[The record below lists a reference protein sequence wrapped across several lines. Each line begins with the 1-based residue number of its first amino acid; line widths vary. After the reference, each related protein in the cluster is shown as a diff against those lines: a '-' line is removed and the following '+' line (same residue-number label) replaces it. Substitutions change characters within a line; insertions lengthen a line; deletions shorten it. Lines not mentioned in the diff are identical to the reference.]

1 MAPTGVKN
9 SSNALGKL
17 TLGVISFYLTFSFV
31 CDVVAM
37 NAAAVAR
44 LRTPAFKL
52 STQKPVLIL
61 AFYR

>member
-1 MAPTGVKN
+1 M
-9 SSNALGKL
+9 L